1 MSDQGSKKGEIQMMR
16 RNYRPEQ
23 SIDKVRDTEIFLSR
37 GLTTGEATRKI
48 EVIERTYYRYRR
60 RYGGMR
66 IDEVKQPK
74 EPEPG
79 RLIV

>member
-1 MSDQGSKKGEIQMMR
+1 MMR

-23 SIDKVRDTEIFLSR
+23 SIDKVRDTEILLSR

-60 RYGGMR
+60 GYGGMR
-66 IDEVKQPK
+66 IDEVKRPK

>member
-1 MSDQGSKKGEIQMMR
+1 MMR

-23 SIDKVRDTEIFLSR
+23 SIDKVRDTEILLSR

-60 RYGGMR
+60 GYGGMR

>member
-1 MSDQGSKKGEIQMMR
+1 MMR

-23 SIDKVRDTEIFLSR
+23 SIDKVRDTEILLSR
-37 GLTTGEATRKI
+37 RLTTGEATRKI

-60 RYGGMR
+60 GYGGMR